1 MFLPA
6 AIVNVLPPPVA
17 AVVVA
22 VAAPPAV
29 SAGSSLTPA
38 QRMPP
43 PGPPSA
49 PAGGARRRLAVRT
62 HEVPQGG
69 RVHNSFASPDLPG
82 TSCSPSSPDTPR
94 LAPRRLQPVSL
105 QFSAGAAPV
114 SDEEAEADGRD
125 ESVRDRG
132 SRGDERRGGTD
143 PEGGEGEDEGGR
155 E

>member
-6 AIVNVLPPPVA
+6 AIANILPPPVA

-49 PAGGARRRLAVRT
+49 PAGGARRRPAART
-62 HEVPQGG
+62 RAVPQGG
-69 RVHNSFASPDLPG
+69 VPSNFASPDLPG
-82 TSCSPSSPDTPR
+82 ASCSTSSPNTPR
-94 LAPRRLQPVSL
+94 LSSRLQPVAL
-105 QFSAGAAPV
+105 RFTAEAAPGD
-114 SDEEAEADGRD
+114 DETDGGS
-125 ESVRDRG
+125 EGVRDRG
-132 SRGDERRGGTD
+132 SRGDERRGGED
-143 PEGGEGEDEGGR
+143 PEGGEGEGEGGR
-155 E
+155 D